1 MHTENC
7 SSSKLDTSEISSVQS
22 TVNNV
27 SILEEDLALS
37 SSTLGTSKKFEDS
50 IEEPEYI
57 PYKSANRV
65 VYLNEDTMD
74 CSYSEPA
81 GTPRTHPT
89 VTDPTSP
96 DLFNTDSESDSPR
109 PKNSS
114 FTRILSQPSITI
126 SPRKPSLSEQIL
138 RSDEYL
144 FKRISKSLTGVPPPP
159 SHTIS
164 QSDCTDFLNCIKQN
178 REYFWANPFKDEK
191 SLETVPESVKSPQ
204 KCEGKP
210 LMIRRPGGLRNLTNA
225 FDACDASSSS
235 ISTTKTS
242 DTNTTTDFADTSVQ
256 STTDLSRDLSRD
268 VQKSLEGSE
277 TTSVVS
283 ESNLPVIKDVST
295 KRVTFDVPEEE
306 HLAIFKTIEESH
318 AKALPWPIIY
328 QHKSQGIHYNRNR
341 FMEDF
346 ENLSTRLC
354 QRYVGNETQSTC
366 TPWFTKQAPS
376 SVKKRSLLGR
386 RNIGQSPGK
395 RLSHLARRRRTFS
408 SANLQGMAEKRQ
420 LVLNLKKPGMKKGK
434 SPRGKSPRGKSPRG
448 KSPRGSAK
456 KRLARKLLMEGPS
469 PRKVKLETSKRALFQ
484 SPPTDRA
491 GPSVVSNHQSS
502 NPQRIKRALFPT
514 PKKKEEVVAGGEDR
528 KGEETK
534 KRKSEE
540 DLEGPKS
547 KWARSLSFDCSH
559 VENSRDSQTQ
569 ISEMSD
575 INRRK
580 LLFAVSDALRG
591 KGVSVGHP
599 KFKQYAGQLAKI
611 VKKYMPDLENRN
623 IPKKPGSTTDRMLKL
638 AKTYVP
644 LVIEPTASS

>member
-7 SSSKLDTSEISSVQS
+7 YSSKLDTSEVSSVQS

-37 SSTLGTSKKFEDS
+37 SSTLGTSKKCEDS
-50 IEEPEYI
+50 FEEPEYV
-57 PYKSANRV
+57 PYKSSNRV

-74 CSYSEPA
+74 CNYSESS
-81 GTPRTHPT
+81 GTPRIHPR

-96 DLFNTDSESDSPR
+96 DLFNTDSETDSPR
-109 PKNSS
+109 PKSS
-114 FTRILSQPSITI
+114 TFTRILSQPSVTI

-144 FKRISKSLTGVPPPP
+144 FRKISKSLTGVPPPP

-164 QSDCTDFLNCIKQN
+164 QSDCTDFLHCIKQN

-191 SLETVPESVKSPQ
+191 NLETAPESVKSPP
-204 KCEGKP
+204 KNEGKSTI
-210 LMIRRPGGLRNLTNA
+210 IRRPGGLRNLTNA

-235 ISTTKTS
+235 ISITRTS
-242 DTNTTTDFADTSVQ
+242 DTNTTTDFFETSAH
-256 STTDLSRDLSRD
+256 STTDLSRDFSRD
-268 VQKSLEGSE
+268 VQTCQKSLEGSE
-277 TTSVVS
+277 TTSIAS
-283 ESNLPVIKDVST
+283 ESNLPVVRDVST
-295 KRVTFDVPEEE
+295 KRVTFDVPEED

-318 AKALPWPIIY
+318 ARALPWPVIY

-341 FMEDF
+341 FIEDF
-346 ENLSTRLC
+346 ENLAMRLC

-366 TPWFTKQAPS
+366 TSWFTKQAPS
-376 SVKKRSLLGR
+376 SVKKRTLLGR

-420 LVLNLKKPGMKKGK
+420 LMLNLKKPGLKK
-434 SPRGKSPRGKSPRG
+434 GKSPRGKSPRG

-456 KRLARKLLMEGPS
+456 KKLARKLMMEGPS

-484 SPPTDRA
+484 SPPNDRA
-491 GPSVVSNHQSS
+491 GPSFVSNNQSS

-514 PKKKEEVVAGGEDR
+514 PKKKDELATGGDDR
-528 KGEETK
+528 KGEESK
-534 KRKSEE
+534 KRKSDE
-540 DLEGPKS
+540 DLEGPKN
-547 KWARSLSFDCSH
+547 KWARNLSFDCSH
-559 VENSRDSQTQ
+559 VENSRDSQ

-580 LLFAVSDALRG
+580 LLFAVSDALRS
-591 KGVSVGHP
+591 KGVTVGHP

-623 IPKKPGSTTDRMLKL
+623 IPKKTGSTTDRMLKL

-644 LVIEPTASS
+644 LVIESTASS

>member
-37 SSTLGTSKKFEDS
+37 SSTLGASKKCEDS

-57 PYKSANRV
+57 PYKSSTRV

-74 CSYSEPA
+74 CTYSEPA
-81 GTPRTHPT
+81 GTPRTQPT
-89 VTDPTSP
+89 TADPTSP
-96 DLFNTDSESDSPR
+96 DLFNTDSETDSPK

-138 RSDEYL
+138 KSDEYL

-164 QSDCTDFLNCIKQN
+164 QSDCTDFLTCIKQN

-191 SLETVPESVKSPQ
+191 ILEPVVESVKNPQ
-204 KCEGKP
+204 KCEAKP
-210 LMIRRPGGLRNLTNA
+210 QMNRRPGGLRNLTNA

-235 ISTTKTS
+235 ISTTRTS
-242 DTNTTTDFADTSVQ
+242 DTNTTTDFIDTSVQ
-256 STTDLSRDLSRD
+256 STADLSRD

-277 TTSVVS
+277 TTSVIS
-283 ESNLPVIKDVST
+283 ESNIPVVKDVSSR
-295 KRVTFDVPEEE
+295 RVTFDVPDEE
-306 HLAIFKTIEESH
+306 HLAIFKTIEVSH

-346 ENLSTRLC
+346 ENLSMRLC
-354 QRYVGNETQSTC
+354 HRYVGNETQSTC
-366 TPWFTKQAPS
+366 TPWFTKQPPS

-386 RNIGQSPGK
+386 RNLGQSPGK

-420 LVLNLKKPGMKKGK
+420 LVLNVKKPGMKK
-434 SPRGKSPRGKSPRG
+434 GKSPRGKSPRG

-469 PRKVKLETSKRALFQ
+469 PRKAKLETSKRALFQ

-491 GPSVVSNHQSS
+491 GPSVISNYQPS

-514 PKKKEEVVAGGEDR
+514 PKKKDDVIVGGEDR

-534 KRKSEE
+534 KRKNDEE
-540 DLEGPKS
+540 LEGPKS
-547 KWARSLSFDCSH
+547 KWARSMSFDYSH
-559 VENSRDSQTQ
+559 VDNSKDSHTQ

-599 KFKQYAGQLAKI
+599 KFKQYAGQLARI
-611 VKKYMPDLENRN
+611 VKKYMPDLQNRN

-644 LVIEPTASS
+644 LVMEPIAPS